1 MWWWWQISYPLD
13 VFIGPVCPYV
23 LAPVARF
30 SGKWKIP
37 VLSTGG
43 HASAFRV
50 KVDYP
55 LLTTVGGNYEMFGE
69 FFNLLL
75 KKYHWEKFALL
86 YRVIKSKGTTPCD
99 FNVQA
104 IWKAFKQGKA
114 NYTRPHSEPL
124 FEDELNATKIEELLT
139 RMKAKARGKS
149 TSSQSSGK
157 SRPCIHFPLRK
168 TNKLMLCIFDRNF
181 CFFLFQWWFCALRP
195 PRFVRFCWLPKASAW
210 WKKAIMCS
218 SMWNCSPAS
227 E

>member
-1 MWWWWQISYPLD
+1 M
-13 VFIGPVCPYV
+13 FIGPVCPYV

-149 TSSQSSGK
+149 TSQSSRT

-181 CFFLFQWWFCALRP
+181 CFFSVSVVILCASPSKVREILLVAEGLGMMEKGDYVFFNVELFTS
-195 PRFVRFCWLPKASAW
+195 K
-210 WKKAIMCS
+210 
-218 SMWNCSPAS
+218 
-227 E
+227 

>member
-1 MWWWWQISYPLD
+1 M
-13 VFIGPVCPYV
+13 FIGPVCPYV

-149 TSSQSSGK
+149 QLSGK

-181 CFFLFQWWFCALRP
+181 CFFSVSVVILCASPSKVREILLVAEGLGMMEKGDYVFFNVELFTS
-195 PRFVRFCWLPKASAW
+195 K
-210 WKKAIMCS
+210 
-218 SMWNCSPAS
+218 
-227 E
+227 